1 MFCLFRRG
9 LAMLRSYLDMY
20 KSPLTIKV
28 LLGVL
33 LGIIVI
39 EAILLVPSYNK
50 REIDLL
56 QVISERT
63 HLIADTIMTLEDHA
77 LSERMTMIEKGSN
90 IQSVHSVAV
99 NEHLPLLERYQ
110 SEYGWLDVIY
120 AIPGEK
126 NKWLIIKTDA
136 SGIKDELSAYV
147 LRIIGLILI
156 ISAFVTFVTMI
167 ILGQLLIKPLLR
179 LTQTLST
186 VTDGSNFKPIE
197 SDILAR
203 RDELGDL
210 AKSYASLSDKVA
222 VAFSEIEVLAR
233 FPYENPNPI
242 LRCTFDNKVM
252 YRNPTAE
259 DSLIFFADE
268 QQCQLSLTL
277 IDPLKK
283 AIQQNQSLT
292 IQLEGEGQIFSV
304 SMVPFPEHNYVNL
317 YARDITSQV
326 EAERSLMAIKN
337 QLEDRVSERTQ
348 ELKRRE
354 SQLMAT
360 ISSSLDAIVIMDHDG
375 NIIEFN
381 SAAESTFGYQKR
393 EVIGQCLSE
402 YLIPSEYR
410 ETHDKGMKRYL
421 ATGSGTIIGQRIEV
435 KAKKKDGSV
444 FPVELAIEATHDG
457 ENTLF
462 VSFMRDITGRKEQEN
477 ALIQAKDD
485 AEKANKAKSDFLA
498 TMSHE
503 IRTPMN
509 GVIGMTSLLQ
519 DTDMTE
525 EQDHFV
531 QIIKESGESLL
542 RLIND
547 ILDYTKIEVGKLEL
561 EEIPFDLIELCESVV
576 SLMAGKA
583 HEKHLEFG
591 SIISPDIE
599 GIYSSD
605 FGRIRQVLL
614 NLVNNAIK
622 FTPEGTIVLRVYGVK
637 SGIQF
642 EIEDS
647 GIGIDASH
655 MDRLFKRFSQV
666 DASTTRQYGGTGLGL
681 AICKL
686 IVETLGGTIGVNSQ
700 PGQGSTFWFNLPLTR
715 IDMDHIPELTDVDAL
730 ERKQVLLVEDNKV
743 NREIFEVNL
752 LSWGVHY
759 QSAASVDRALELV
772 AQQRFDLIILD
783 LNLPDRDG
791 YNFVEVYSQLPEEEK
806 VPIIL
811 ASSADMI
818 EDPMR
823 DHIAAFVM
831 KPIRQK
837 VLKEHLANFLA
848 LPSSASVC
856 ASPLALKKIDPI
868 GEREKDAEY
877 INKQKSEEQNMG
889 GQRKGDALGDA
900 SSEQPKVAGE
910 QSKEKIAVL
919 EPVVLEPVVPRLN
932 ILVAEDNLINQM
944 VAKGCLEK
952 LGHNV
957 DFANDG
963 NEAISAVETQAY
975 DLVFMD
981 IQMPECDGYQATR
994 TIRAQKGAIA
1004 EIPIIAMTANAMRG
1018 DREKALLAG
1027 MNDYIAK
1034 PVSTEKISTVI
1045 QQLFMTGADTNV
1057 IESVK
1062 AESTE
1067 EGSAELAVSEQDVII
1082 WSEESIQKLS
1092 AQLGSGL
1099 ENILQSYQ
1107 KSAQE
1112 RIEKIQQAIMD
1123 DDLDTLKAELNVL
1136 KRASKTLGV
1145 CQVYTLAE
1153 IMELQTLDCDQENHL
1168 RIIEAL
1174 DIGALEHALEMF
1186 KDYAQARLVALFK
1199 G

>member
-1 MFCLFRRG
+1 MLCLFRRG

-99 NEHLPLLERYQ
+99 NENLPLLERYQ
-110 SEYGWLDVIY
+110 SESGWLDVIY

-136 SGIKDELSAYV
+136 SGVKDELSAYV

-393 EVIGQCLSE
+393 EVVGQCLSE

-410 ETHDKGMKRYL
+410 EAHDKGMQRYL
-421 ATGSGTIIGQRIEV
+421 ATGSGTIIGQRVET
-435 KAKKKDGSV
+435 KAKRKNGAV
-444 FPVELAIEATHDG
+444 FPIESAMEVAHDG

-462 VSFMRDITGRKEQEN
+462 VSFMRDITERKEQEN

-605 FGRIRQVLL
+605 SGRIRQVLL

-647 GIGIDASH
+647 GIGIDESH

-730 ERKQVLLVEDNKV
+730 ERRQVLLVEDNKV

-818 EDPMR
+818 EDSMR
-823 DHIAAFVM
+823 DHIAVFVM

-889 GQRKGDALGDA
+889 GQRKGHALGDA
-900 SSEQPKVAGE
+900 SGEQPKVAGE

-952 LGHNV
+952 LGHSV

-963 NEAISAVETQAY
+963 NEAISAVETQVY

-994 TIRAQKGAIA
+994 TIRAQKGTIA

-1018 DREKALLAG
+1018 DREKALLVG

-1045 QQLFMTGADTNV
+1045 QQLFMAGADTNV
-1057 IESVK
+1057 IERVK

-1067 EGSAELAVSEQDVII
+1067 EDSAELTVSEQDVII

-1092 AQLGSGL
+1092 TQLGSGL

-1153 IMELQTLDCDQENHL
+1153 IMELQTLDCDQEDHL

-1174 DIGALEHALEMF
+1174 DIDALEHALDIF
-1186 KDYAQARLVALFK
+1186 KDYAQARLVTLFK